1 MFQMKEQDKAPG
13 EELSEMEIGNLP
25 KRVQSYNCKDDQRTQ
40 KNGYSE
46 QEVRSFK
53 QRVRK

>member
-1 MFQMKEQDKAPG
+1 MKEQDKAPG
-13 EELSEMEIGNLP
+13 EEQSEVAIGSLL

-40 KNGYSE
+40 EKNGYSE